1 MPMMSPDA
9 DASPFGDIPPAVVAL
24 AALLA
29 LPELVFQA
37 GQAGFIGGAGGVAFR
52 SWAMERFGFFDAVF
66 EQWWLTGEAG
76 PDTLWRFVTYGF
88 VHWGTLHVM
97 VSVVLVLA
105 MGKFVSN
112 VFRPWAIWTVFL
124 VSLAA
129 GALVHGLVTSV
140 GTPLLG
146 GYPGAYGLIGLF
158 TWLRWVVARMRG
170 ENQLAAFAVILVL
183 VALQSTVSLMDGNWH
198 GFWPRLAGFAAGF
211 GMAWLVV
218 PGGLSA
224 LHRKIRDR

>member
-146 GYPGAYGLIGLF
+146 GYPGAYGLI
-158 TWLRWVVARMRG
+158 
-170 ENQLAAFAVILVL
+170 
-183 VALQSTVSLMDGNWH
+183 
-198 GFWPRLAGFAAGF
+198 
-211 GMAWLVV
+211 
-218 PGGLSA
+218 
-224 LHRKIRDR
+224 